1 MFQNIFQISL
11 SLIIGILVG
20 WNFHIFYISLE
31 PTISI
36 KNNKTIDKNTTKTVI
51 ISKNIKNKNIKDKKI
66 DNNLSNQLK
75 FEKLLKNGDFDNA
88 ISLYMDGDEEE
99 IKKYKLILKV
109 YFYDNATKNPKKIIE
124 EMLTYIEL
132 EPEAYNIKIHL
143 AKIYR
148 EQKEFQKALNLLFEI
163 KETQNSKIVENDL
176 NITIDKYIKH
186 LKNSKNFKKLISFL
200 EELINRD
207 ENSQNYTI
215 RLAEIYTQLNKYEES
230 KRVLEEIDENSIY
243 SNKAKNI
250 LKKIE
255 KKEKELQ
262 HYRYIIP
269 INRVGSQYSINISI
283 NNTPLTLLLD
293 TGATYTFI
301 DEEKLPSLT
310 LGKEILLNTA
320 GGEITAHFANVE
332 TLNIGELQLNNFPIT
347 VAPFK
352 EDFADGLLGMDFFE
366 KFDFKINQNI
376 GLLYLSEK

>member
-230 KRVLEEIDENSIY
+230 KKVLEEIDENSIY

>member
-11 SLIIGILVG
+11 SIIIGILVG

-230 KRVLEEIDENSIY
+230 KKVLEEIDENSIY